1 MLQSSRHGSV
11 PQQSGKACTPF
22 VYPSAH
28 ARFRATAMPH
38 IRASGMPKVA
48 SWLQCD
54 VAALFRA
61 PFDDDLLA
69 VADAAMH
76 AHKRAS

>member
-1 MLQSSRHGSV
+1 
-11 PQQSGKACTPF
+11 
-22 VYPSAH
+22 
-28 ARFRATAMPH
+28 MPH

-48 SWLQCD
+48 SWLECG